1 MKLTPRCSGSIGN
14 VMMSMALLLVVGCGG
29 KPAKVSGTVSID
41 GAPVQQ
47 GTVTFAPTGGGM
59 RATGIIQSDGSYRIQ
74 TNRDVGLEIGEYDV
88 AVASRE
94 IISTGEGSPP
104 RPGKFFVPSRYGRTT
119 TSGLHYS
126 VEKGSNVI
134 DIDLSSE
141 GLAED
146 NKPRRRR

>member
-1 MKLTPRCSGSIGN
+1 MKLTPQSSGIFAP
-14 VMMSMALLLVVGCGG
+14 VVISMALLLIVGCGG
-29 KPAKVSGTVSID
+29 KPAKVSGTVSVD
-41 GAPVQQ
+41 GTPLEQ
-47 GTVTFAPTGGGM
+47 GSVTFAPTGGGM
-59 RATGIIQSDGSYRIQ
+59 RATGIIQSDGSYQLQ
-74 TNRDVGLEIGEYDV
+74 TNRDVGLEVGEYDV

-104 RPGKFFVPSRYGRTT
+104 RPGKFFAPSRYGRTR
-119 TSGLHYS
+119 TSGLKYI